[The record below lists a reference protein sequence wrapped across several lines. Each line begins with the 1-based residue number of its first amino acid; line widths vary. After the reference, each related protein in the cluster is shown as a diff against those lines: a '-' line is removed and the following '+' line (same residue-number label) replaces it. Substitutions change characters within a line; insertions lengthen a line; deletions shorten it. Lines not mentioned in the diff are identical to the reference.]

1 MKEPFHKKH
10 LCRYNF
16 LKQQTVPT
24 EADLIE
30 GDILALDERLKP
42 AEMTLNWHC
51 EDVMEYLEDIQAR
64 TTNLEQRV
72 RSAQENVKTIRK
84 EMSRWSEDVLY
95 VRIEPAKDE
104 PPLLDLASRE
114 ARRETR
120 FQEVLIIPCLS
131 SVFFSRLRQ
140 QASW

>member
-1 MKEPFHKKH
+1 MI
-10 LCRYNF
+10 RYNF

-24 EADLIE
+24 EASLIQA
-30 GDILALDERLKP
+30 DIVALDERLKP

-84 EMSRWSEDVLY
+84 EMSQWSEKVLFER
-95 VRIEPAKDE
+95 VEPEKDE
-104 PPLLDLASRE
+104 PPLLDLESRE
-114 ARRETR
+114 KRRDER
-120 FQEVLIIPCLS
+120 YREV
-131 SVFFSRLRQ
+131 RLCSMLTLYVIHDQ
-140 QASW
+140 T

>member
-1 MKEPFHKKH
+1 MKKLVQISIVIVSRKFF
-10 LCRYNF
+10 LIRYNF

-24 EADLIE
+24 EASLIQA
-30 GDILALDERLKP
+30 DIVALDERLKP

-84 EMSRWSEDVLY
+84 EMSQWSEKVLFER
-95 VRIEPAKDE
+95 VEPEKDE
-104 PPLLDLASRE
+104 PPLLDLESRE
-114 ARRETR
+114 KRRDERYREVR
-120 FQEVLIIPCLS
+120 FYVQC
-131 SVFFSRLRQ
+131 
-140 QASW
+140 

>member
-1 MKEPFHKKH
+1 MI
-10 LCRYNF
+10 RYNF

-24 EADLIE
+24 EASLIQA
-30 GDILALDERLKP
+30 DIVALDERLKP

-84 EMSRWSEDVLY
+84 EMSQWSEKVLFER
-95 VRIEPAKDE
+95 VEPEKDE
-104 PPLLDLASRE
+104 PPLLDLESRE
-114 ARRETR
+114 KRRDERYREVR
-120 FQEVLIIPCLS
+120 FYVQ
-131 SVFFSRLRQ
+131 R
-140 QASW
+140 

>member
-1 MKEPFHKKH
+1 MI
-10 LCRYNF
+10 RYNF

-24 EADLIE
+24 EASLIQA
-30 GDILALDERLKP
+30 DIVALDERLKP

-84 EMSRWSEDVLY
+84 EMSQWSEKVLFER
-95 VRIEPAKDE
+95 VEPEKDE
-104 PPLLDLASRE
+104 PPLLDLVSRE
-114 ARRETR
+114 KRRDER
-120 FQEVLIIPCLS
+120 YREV
-131 SVFFSRLRQ
+131 RLYVDCVCHPQ
-140 QASW
+140 SNLG